1 MTYNEWRDEL
11 KSNLLSVTEDE
22 RQRVLD
28 FYAEAYADKRE
39 AGKSEREIIN
49 DFGAPYDAAQRILNE
64 KIDDEFKSDVTAE
77 EKPTEIQQTDR
88 KNEKLK
94 KERDELKKECEELKK
109 EKEREKSKSYGG
121 KRSRGWLFVLF
132 CIIFS
137 IPIFVV
143 IVMLASVSFAVTIT
157 PFALVAGGAAA
168 TGGSIGI
175 MISGDI
181 AYGLYTLGAGLVS
194 LGAGIALF
202 PLLLKLVKLIW
213 KFFRIFFSALRRVI
227 GGKERAV

>member
-11 KSNLLSVTEDE
+11 KDNLLSVSDE
-22 RQRVLD
+22 ERKRVLD

-64 KIDDEFKSDVTAE
+64 KIDDEFKNGDERE
-77 EKPTEIQQTDR
+77 EKSSQPATPAPVPADIKQEKTD
-88 KNEKLK
+88 KKPK
-94 KERDELKKECEELKK
+94 KENKKTK
-109 EKEREKSKSYGG
+109 EKSGG
-121 KRSRGWLFVLF
+121 GWLYVLF
-132 CIIFS
+132 IIIFS
-137 IPIFVV
+137 IPLFIV
-143 IVMLASVSFAVTIT
+143 IVCLAAISFTVTVA
-157 PFALVAGGAAA
+157 PFALIACGAAA
-168 TGGSIGI
+168 TGGSIGV

-181 AYGLYTLGAGLVS
+181 TYGLYTLGSGLIT

-202 PLLLKLVKLIW
+202 PLLCKLVKLMW
-213 KFFRIFFSALRRVI
+213 KLFKSFLSAVKRIL

>member
-94 KERDELKKECEELKK
+94 KERDELKKEC
-109 EKEREKSKSYGG
+109 
-121 KRSRGWLFVLF
+121 
-132 CIIFS
+132 
-137 IPIFVV
+137 
-143 IVMLASVSFAVTIT
+143 
-157 PFALVAGGAAA
+157 
-168 TGGSIGI
+168 
-175 MISGDI
+175 
-181 AYGLYTLGAGLVS
+181 
-194 LGAGIALF
+194 
-202 PLLLKLVKLIW
+202 
-213 KFFRIFFSALRRVI
+213 
-227 GGKERAV
+227 

>member
-1 MTYNEWRDEL
+1 M
-11 KSNLLSVTEDE
+11 
-22 RQRVLD
+22 LD

-157 PFALVAGGAAA
+157 PLP
-168 TGGSIGI
+168 
-175 MISGDI
+175 
-181 AYGLYTLGAGLVS
+181 S
-194 LGAGIALF
+194 LQAE
-202 PLLLKLVKLIW
+202 PPQ
-213 KFFRIFFSALRRVI
+213 
-227 GGKERAV
+227 RAVR